1 LQDEYDIA
9 IDWRGFELHPETPE
23 GGLAIERLFG
33 ADRVAPMRQYMDRFA
48 AQFGITDMR
57 HPSHLPNTRRV
68 LAAAEFAR
76 DRGDLDAFRK
86 AAMDAYWRHGSDLED
101 DVVVR
106 RVAADAGVDAD
117 GAVAAMSDPEY
128 LARVD
133 AVRRESINAGVTGIP
148 TFFIGDHV
156 VVGCQPYDVLAAA
169 VERAG
174 GTRRRGDGAPP
185 P

>member
-23 GGLAIERLFG
+23 GGVAIERLFG

-57 HPSHLPNTRRV
+57 HPSHLPNTRQV
-68 LAAAEFAR
+68 LSAAEFAR
-76 DRGDLDAFRK
+76 DQADLDAFRK
-86 AAMDAYWRHGSDLED
+86 AAMDAYWRHGQDLED
-101 DVVVR
+101 DDVVR
-106 RVAADAGVDAD
+106 RVAADAGVHAE
-117 GAVAAMSDPEY
+117 GAAAAMSDPEY

-133 AVRRESINAGVTGIP
+133 AVRRESLNAGVTGIP
-148 TFFIGDHV
+148 TFFIGDQV
-156 VVGCQPYDVLAAA
+156 VVGCQPYEVLAAA

-174 GTRRRGDGAPP
+174 GTRRGAAGAPP

>member
-1 LQDEYDIA
+1 
-9 IDWRGFELHPETPE
+9 
-23 GGLAIERLFG
+23 
-33 ADRVAPMRQYMDRFA
+33 MRQYMDRFA
-48 AQFGITDMR
+48 AQFGITDMH

-76 DRGDLDAFRK
+76 NQGDLGAFRE
-86 AAMDAYWRHGSDLED
+86 AAMNAYWRHGQNLED
-101 DVVVR
+101 DAVVQ

-117 GAVAAMSDPEY
+117 DAVAAMSDPEY

-148 TFFIGDHV
+148 TFFIGNQV
-156 VVGCQPYDVLAAA
+156 VVGCQPYEVLAAA

-174 GTRRRGDGAPP
+174 ATRRRGDGAPP

>member
-1 LQDEYDIA
+1 
-9 IDWRGFELHPETPE
+9 LHPETPE
-23 GGLAIERLFG
+23 GGVAIERLFG
-33 ADRVAPMRQYMDRFA
+33 ADRVAPMREYMDRFA

-76 DRGDLDAFRK
+76 DQGALDAFRE
-86 AAMDAYWRHGSDLED
+86 AAMDIYWRHGQDLED
-101 DVVVR
+101 DDVVR

-117 GAVAAMSDPEY
+117 GAVVAMSDPEY

-148 TFFIGDHV
+148 TFFIGDHR
-156 VVGCQPYDVLAAA
+156 VVGCQPYEVLSAA

-174 GTRRRGDGAPP
+174 GKGRRGDGAPP